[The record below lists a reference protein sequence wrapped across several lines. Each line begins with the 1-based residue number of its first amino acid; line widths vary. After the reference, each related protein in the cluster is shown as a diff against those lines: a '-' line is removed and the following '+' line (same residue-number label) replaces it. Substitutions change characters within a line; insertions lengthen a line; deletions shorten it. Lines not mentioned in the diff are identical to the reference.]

1 MNISLFERN
10 IKFKSMYLER
20 VWELMEITFFFFKK
34 KKKKRVLMKVN
45 KPL

>member
-20 VWELMEITFFFFKK
+20 VWELMEITFFFLIKK
-34 KKKKRVLMKVN
+34 KKKKFK
-45 KPL
+45 